1 MNGKKRMRTR
11 RVDESVSRL
20 VADRLDDIMRT
31 AGAERLGHA
40 IVAYANYDCGEAADR
55 ELLGQIA
62 DMVRR
67 AR

>member
-1 MNGKKRMRTR
+1 MNGKKRTSPR

-20 VADRLDDIMRT
+20 VADRLDDIMRV

-40 IVAYANYDCGEAADR
+40 IVAYANYDNGEAADR
-55 ELLGQIA
+55 ELLMQIA

-67 AR
+67 AG